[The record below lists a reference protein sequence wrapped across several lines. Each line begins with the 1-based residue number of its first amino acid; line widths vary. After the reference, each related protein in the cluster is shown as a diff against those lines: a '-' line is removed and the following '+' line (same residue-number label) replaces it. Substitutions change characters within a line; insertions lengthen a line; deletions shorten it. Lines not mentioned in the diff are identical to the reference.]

1 MQKMP
6 MERHNRSNATKN
18 RGLHVSV
25 RTGCVEHNDEE
36 KELGL
41 SSTSRVPMV
50 QTANLRDG
58 NDLALGRR
66 FHVAWRRRVAIQGQ
80 VTAGVVVVVE
90 VLGQDA
96 MQMAFVQNDD
106 MIQTVAADAADGA
119 LAIWILPG
127 RVRCGQDFF
136 YAHAFHACS

>member
-1 MQKMP
+1 MGTNGTRHLAE
-6 MERHNRSNATKN
+6 ERHNRSNAMKN

-25 RTGCVEHNDEE
+25 HTGCVEHNDEE

-80 VTAGVVVVVE
+80 VTAGIVVVVE
-90 VLGQDA
+90 ILGQDS
-96 MQMAFVQNDD
+96 MQMSFAQYNQMVQ
-106 MIQTVAADAADGA
+106 TFSA
-119 LAIWILPG
+119 
-127 RVRCGQDFF
+127 
-136 YAHAFHACS
+136 Y